1 MLDITNTR
9 YFQVTEEP
17 VHSADIANI
26 VEGQGLVYKMEA
38 GIGKVGLV
46 SDGKQKFAGVAV
58 AGYVRPKTL
67 TQVDEFMPADD
78 KLVFSL
84 TYKPAGEKVEVFNA
98 TAGKMM
104 VANTDYTFDAATNEI
119 TFKAEAAG
127 SVAKVTYRLEATLAQ
142 AREAAGDGYPGGY
155 QIAQLNGTVG
165 VIAQG
170 EISTDQFDVASDF
183 TAEGPVYVDA
193 NGYFTKTSDQN
204 VEVPN
209 ARVLAAP
216 GAGSQFLR
224 LKLV

>member
-38 GIGKVGLV
+38 GMGKVGLV
-46 SDGKQKFAGVAV
+46 SDDKQKFAGVAV

-104 VANTDYTFDAATNEI
+104 VADTDYTFDAATNEI
-119 TFKAEAAG
+119 TFKA
-127 SVAKVTYRLEATLAQ
+127 
-142 AREAAGDGYPGGY
+142 EAAGDGYPGGY

-193 NGYFTKTSDQN
+193 NGYFTMTPGQN
-204 VEVPN
+204 VEVKN

-216 GAGSQFLR
+216 GVGSQFLR